1 MTSAVPNSSSP
12 VPQILNKNYAS
23 ADVTLR
29 YIKQPDATTDYLR
42 AILYARMGNVNDA
55 AEALKSALAKDPS
68 LAPYAAR
75 DIELAK
81 VRQ

>member
-1 MTSAVPNSSSP
+1 
-12 VPQILNKNYAS
+12 
-23 ADVTLR
+23 
-29 YIKQPDATTDYLR
+29 
-42 AILYARMGNVNDA
+42 MGNVNDA

-81 VRQ
+81 VKQ